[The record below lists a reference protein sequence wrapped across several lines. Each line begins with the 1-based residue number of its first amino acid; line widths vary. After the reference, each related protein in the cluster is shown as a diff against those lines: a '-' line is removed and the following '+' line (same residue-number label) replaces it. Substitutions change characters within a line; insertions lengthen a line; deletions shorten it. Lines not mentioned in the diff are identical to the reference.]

1 VANVTAN
8 IETLDLTLS
17 KYAETAKKAGEATAV
32 TGGTGG
38 TTGTRK
44 PLPLTIEEKK
54 AAVDALA
61 EVEKSVTEFGVAV
74 QKTIAGTTKSAV
86 DNAVAEYQALAVKIQ
101 EVRDTIAKKA
111 KVPGVDQGDIQAQ
124 RAQLDQFAQQ
134 ALAAQRA
141 TIIRL
146 TQEEREAIRDS
157 VTAAA
162 AAATGS
168 AAESARQA
176 VEHQTAALYKQIEAS
191 HVLDESEKNRLRTEV
206 ALADELGRAKVA
218 ATAAAERVA
227 GTVAS
232 IDASTARGAL
242 PAAGVLPAL
251 NAEALNAAQRMRE
264 LEAKGLTNSDAY
276 REYQRQILTIEQR
289 RKEIL
294 DAIATRLANQKQI
307 AKDLAEQETQ
317 RIQAEAYAIQQAV
330 DGALQLAA
338 AFGLV
343 GEETANVLRS
353 VGQVAAG
360 IGPLV
365 DAVNRFKDGTGGIA
379 SLIGAAL
386 PVAGGI
392 ASLISAT
399 GIFSGPTPEQ
409 LQQEKT
415 LRENTVALQHLTE
428 KIGILGVDLT
438 GTQASNAAASA
449 EKLADLGFLGLDPKK
464 VADFITGYKD
474 LGKLTQ
480 EQQDELK
487 KAGEA
492 FGLTM
497 DGTIDSYQKAVR
509 AILAA
514 NGKLGEFGDD
524 FQSFTNQAEAARKI
538 FGKDNPAQRLTDLAT
553 AATKASPAIAK
564 LFEGLDLT
572 KSGDLET
579 LRKRIQDFFS
589 VMEAGGQTL
598 SAEDLGAL
606 TGDQLV
612 QFLEQAIDGI
622 DALSPAAQSAADKLA
637 TARQN
642 LGTEFEIFG
651 DDAKAQLG
659 KIAALY
665 GAQGGAFAQLVAGL
679 DPTSADSVQL
689 LEERIKALFQ
699 QLQDRRRIPWTSPG
713 SPSTSSSR
721 RCSTSSAAPM
731 RPPAASRMRRPG
743 CRRPPTRSRR
753 TSRCTARMRP
763 AKPRSSRSCTP
774 AWAASA
780 VRSPGST
787 SPRRRAAAP
796 RSPRCSSST
805 GRTRGMTTPS
815 TRSSR
820 SSARCAPCPPINPDP
835 ARSRR
840 RRPPAP
846 SASRSSRLIASSRS
860 PSRSSCSGGRRR
872 RTRPRSQH
880 FCARRR
886 MRRSK
891 RRCSRMPS
899 SPAAPAPSEWR

>member
-1 VANVTAN
+1 
-8 IETLDLTLS
+8 
-17 KYAETAKKAGEATAV
+17 
-32 TGGTGG
+32 
-38 TTGTRK
+38 
-44 PLPLTIEEKK
+44 
-54 AAVDALA
+54 
-61 EVEKSVTEFGVAV
+61 VEKSVTEFGVAV

-111 KVPGVDQGDIQAQ
+111 KVTGVDQSDIQAQ

-218 ATAAAERVA
+218 ATTAAERVA

-242 PAAGVLPAL
+242 PDAGVLPAL

-449 EKLADLGFLGLDPKK
+449 EKLADLGFLGLDQKK
-464 VADFITGYKD
+464 VADFIAGYKD

-651 DDAKAQLG
+651 DDAKASWRRSPHCTARR
-659 KIAALY
+659 AA
-665 GAQGGAFAQLVAGL
+665 
-679 DPTSADSVQL
+679 
-689 LEERIKALFQ
+689 RW
-699 QLQDRRRIPWTSPG
+699 R
-713 SPSTSSSR
+713 SSSR
-721 RCSTSSAAPM
+721 ASIPRAPPAWSSSSSGSRRSSSSCKTAPDSVDLAGLSVDQFIQALLDLKRGADAAAGGVEDAAARMQKAADSLKTDFEVYGTDAASQAAQLAQLYAGVGGIGGALAGIDFSTTAGRGAAITALQQLYGQDKGNDDAVNAILEILRALRAVPADQSGSGAKPTTQTSGAERITIEQADRLISLTESLLVFGRQTAQNTAALAALL
-731 RPPAASRMRRPG
+731 RPPANAPVQAPLLPNAFLAG
-743 CRRPPTRSRR
+743 G
-753 TSRCTARMRP
+753 AG
-763 AKPRSSRSCTP
+763 
-774 AWAASA
+774 A
-780 VRSPGST
+780 VRVEVKLMIVNHFHGPVGASG
-787 SPRRRAAAP
+787 AAAGNELGTQIGQGASDLLDVALGNSLQ
-796 RSPRCSSST
+796 RWDQV
-805 GRTRGMTTPS
+805 RG
-815 TRSSR
+815 
-820 SSARCAPCPPINPDP
+820 SAF
-835 ARSRR
+835 ARV
-840 RRPPAP
+840 
-846 SASRSSRLIASSRS
+846 
-860 PSRSSCSGGRRR
+860 GV
-872 RTRPRSQH
+872 
-880 FCARRR
+880 
-886 MRRSK
+886 
-891 RRCSRMPS
+891 
-899 SPAAPAPSEWR
+899 